1 MNIDDYLNMARQA
14 ALRAYCPYSGFH
26 VGCALVGTDGQVF
39 LGCNIESA
47 SYSATICAERVAA
60 SASIAQGVREWD
72 AAFIVSPTSVSPC
85 GVCRQFL
92 FEFAPELKVYLAA
105 LDPASPIQ
113 GPIALKELLPWAGA
127 LQQSSIG
134 RKL

>member
-1 MNIDDYLNMARQA
+1 
-14 ALRAYCPYSGFH
+14 
-26 VGCALVGTDGQVF
+26 
-39 LGCNIESA
+39 
-47 SYSATICAERVAA
+47 
-60 SASIAQGVREWD
+60 
-72 AAFIVSPTSVSPC
+72 
-85 GVCRQFL
+85 VCRQFL